1 MGIAIHRLEDHIGA
15 EVERVDITAP
25 IDEETFLQ
33 LRNAFYE
40 HAVLVF
46 HDQDIRDA
54 QHVTCSKGF
63 GPICAIVHD
72 DPSKATR
79 EDTSFVSV
87 SSGKRP
93 SSVSCLEQS
102 GILFWFFWL
111 FDSRSFGCAPF
122 SGYWTHDHLVVL

>member
-15 EVERVDITAP
+15 EVEGVDITAP

-46 HDQDIRDA
+46 HDQDITDA
-54 QHVTCSKGF
+54 QHVTCSEGF

-72 DPSKATR
+72 DPSKARR
-79 EDTSFVSV
+79 ENTAFVSV

-93 SSVSCLEQS
+93 YRPAAWNKVEFYS
-102 GILFWFFWL
+102 G
-111 FDSRSFGCAPF
+111 F
-122 SGYWTHDHLVVL
+122 SGYLTHDHLVMLQERL